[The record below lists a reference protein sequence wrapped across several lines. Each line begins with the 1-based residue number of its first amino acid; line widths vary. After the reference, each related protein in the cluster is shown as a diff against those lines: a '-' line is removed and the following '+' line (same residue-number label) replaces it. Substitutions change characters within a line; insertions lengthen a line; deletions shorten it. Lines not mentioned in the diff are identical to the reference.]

1 MNKVFASPDAAVADI
16 ADGLTVAIGGFGVGH
31 SYPNSLTVA
40 LRDHGARG
48 LRIVANSLG
57 GGGAH
62 RPQILVENGQVD
74 AVVVSFS
81 ARPGMPSPEEAL
93 VAEGKLALEM
103 VPQGILVDRLRAA
116 GAGLRAFYSPVT
128 VGTPLANGKEVRDF
142 DGNDFVLEHALP
154 VDVAFI
160 RGWRADR
167 YGNVQFRGS
176 SAHFHASFAK
186 AAKLAI
192 VEVQEIVEPGVI
204 PPHEVDLPGIFV
216 HRVVQST
223 ITLGAA
229 ASKMKR
235 RAPESGREYFGKP
248 ALSRSGIARRAAG
261 LVEDGDYINLG
272 SGLPTLV
279 AGHIQGRGVFLHAE
293 NGALAY
299 DLLDDPEEFDSDF
312 FDAAGNFIRMRAGGA
327 VFDSVVSFEVAR
339 SGKLSSVM
347 LGAYQVSGS
356 GDLANWATPGQIG
369 GGIGGAMDLAASGA
383 PVVVVMEH
391 TDSKGRPKLVEQCAY
406 PLTAPACV
414 KVIVTDL
421 ALFRW
426 IDGRFVVEEIAP
438 GFTPDE
444 IRAVTPMSFDFA
456 TDVRVLGDVELC

>member
-1 MNKVFASPDAAVADI
+1 MNKVIASPQAAVADI
-16 ADGLTVAIGGFGVGH
+16 TDGATVAIAGFGVGH
-31 SYPNSLTVA
+31 SYPNSLTAA
-40 LRDHGARG
+40 LREHGARG

-57 GGGAH
+57 GGGQN
-62 RPQILVENGQVD
+62 RPQVLVENGQVD

-81 ARPGMPSPEEAL
+81 ARPGMPSPEEAM

-116 GAGLRAFYSPVT
+116 GAGLPAFYSPVT
-128 VGTPLANGKEVRDF
+128 VGTPLASGKEIRNF
-142 DGNDFVLEHALP
+142 DGKDFVLEHALP

-186 AAKLAI
+186 AAELAI
-192 VEVQEIVEPGVI
+192 VEVQEIVEPGEI
-204 PPHEVDLPGIFV
+204 APHEVDLPGIFV
-216 HRVVQST
+216 HRVVKST
-223 ITLGAA
+223 IVLGAA

-248 ALSRSGIARRAAG
+248 ALSRSGIARRAAA
-261 LVEDGDYINLG
+261 LVQDGDYINLG

-279 AGHIQGRGVFLHAE
+279 AGHIQGRNVFLHAE

-312 FDAAGNFIRMRAGGA
+312 FDAAGNFIRMRNGGA

-339 SGKLSSVM
+339 SGKLSSIM

-383 PVVVVMEH
+383 PVIVVMEH
-391 TDSKGRPKLVEQCAY
+391 TDSKGRPKLVDKCAY

-421 ALFRW
+421 ALFQW
-426 IDGRFVVEEIAP
+426 QDGRFVVEEIAE
-438 GFTPDE
+438 GFSADE
-444 IRAVTPMSFDFA
+444 IRALTPMKFDLA
-456 TDVRVLGDVELC
+456 DQIGVLDRE